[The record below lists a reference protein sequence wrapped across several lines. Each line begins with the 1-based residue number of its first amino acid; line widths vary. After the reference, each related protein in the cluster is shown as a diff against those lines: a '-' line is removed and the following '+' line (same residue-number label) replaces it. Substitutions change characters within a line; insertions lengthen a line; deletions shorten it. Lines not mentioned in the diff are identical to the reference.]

1 MTAQNEQYAKNSE
14 SHVPKFANHKEEATF
29 WDTHDVSD
37 YWHELKPVKVKVS
50 KNLSKG
56 ITIRLD
62 EETLEIL
69 RQQAHRK
76 GIGPTTLARMW
87 ILERLQGNSSPHN
100 TQSE

>member
-1 MTAQNEQYAKNSE
+1 MTLFCN
-14 SHVPKFANHKEEATF
+14 
-29 WDTHDVSD
+29 
-37 YWHELKPVKVKVS
+37 
-50 KNLSKG
+50 G

-87 ILERLQGNSSPHN
+87 ILERLQGNSSPHT